1 MRETM
6 DTSRCSQNKPLP
18 AGKSEAAPMIEP
30 ALLTAKQVSNLLQ
43 IHPRTC
49 WRMSATGDIP
59 KPITI
64 AKKVVRWRLSD
75 LQRFLEAKK

>member
-1 MRETM
+1 M
-6 DTSRCSQNKPLP
+6 DTSRCSQNGPLP
-18 AGKSEAAPMIEP
+18 VGKSESTPMVEQ
-30 ALLTAKQVSNLLQ
+30 ALLTVKQVSKLLQ

>member
-1 MRETM
+1 MTTEPTRSTQN
-6 DTSRCSQNKPLP
+6 SQPKAESEDAP
-18 AGKSEAAPMIEP
+18 AVQP
-30 ALLTAKQVSNLLQ
+30 ALLTVKQVSKLLQ

-64 AKKVVRWRLSD
+64 AKKVVRWRMSD
-75 LQRFLEAKK
+75 LQRFLEDKK

>member
-1 MRETM
+1 MNM
-6 DTSRCSQNKPLP
+6 SRCSLDKPPL
-18 AGKSEAAPMIEP
+18 AGKSEVAPMTEQ
-30 ALLTAKQVSNLLQ
+30 ALLTVKQVSSLLQ

-64 AKKVVRWRLSD
+64 AKKVVRWRMSD
-75 LQRFLEAKK
+75 LQRFLEDKK